1 MSSFDLFMN
10 MRCTRDENTGTGCT
24 CTEGVNVFR
33 QFWNMSDQ
41 NQQKTQSEFFW
52 EGGGGRGF
60 EGGMRVDRNMHYRDG
75 L

>member
-41 NQQKTQSEFFW
+41 NHLNFL
-52 EGGGGRGF
+52 GGGGRGF

>member
-1 MSSFDLFMN
+1 MN

-41 NQQKTQSEFFW
+41 NQSKTQSEFFW
-52 EGGGGRGF
+52 EGGGSGF
-60 EGGMRVDRNMHYRDG
+60 
-75 L
+75 